1 MNDPLSPGVQSTSG
15 MNGFTPYNRAEM
27 LAGAYGNGNAQ
38 SNYGQVPGQETMVYM
53 GKGYKRDGA
62 STGML
67 PVSVAAKEYWSFS
80 PEEQAKWADYAMATM
95 KFIPGDA
102 NAEGIYGNFLSGL
115 AQYQATTGQKVDPFQ
130 FMEMRKQLFI
140 KSGQAGGRGG
150 GAGGGVGPRAVVN
163 LTNPQDAEVLV
174 DNALTQYLGRQ
185 ADPEELQA
193 FLKVLNR
200 QERKNPVVVS
210 RSGQTGGVN
219 PQLIAQEFAAAQP
232 EAAETQAATT
242 YMSWMVDAL
251 NAPTTGGVESGL

>member
-53 GKGYKRDGA
+53 GEGYKRSG

-150 GAGGGVGPRAVVN
+150 GAGGGGGPRAVVN